1 MVELKLYNPKGGK
14 TKELFCKPL
23 VLGNGFLGIT
33 TKVHTTQK
41 KLINWISSKLEFF
54 DIDK

>member
-41 KLINWISSKLEFF
+41 K
-54 DIDK
+54 IDKLDIIKIRVF